1 VLGTRAYA
9 LASVLVVALA
19 ASGCGATTPAQQ
31 APRAV
36 HRASQVASAPRAV
49 TSVVVVSIDA
59 LNPAA
64 IRRLGRRGTPTLH
77 RLVRRGASTMNART
91 ERERTETLPNHT
103 GMVTGRRIVADRG
116 GHGVIWNDDRRH
128 PATVQEAAGHGVSS
142 VFEIVHGAGGPTAV
156 FAAKSKFSLFDRS
169 WGDSID
175 RSTLIERDRRLTRA
189 VRRDLARRTR
199 AFRFVHLAAVDH
211 AGHRHG
217 FMSSRYLDAVR
228 ATDRR
233 LGRIVAAIESGP
245 DAGSTVLVVTADH
258 GGKGVDHFD
267 PTRLANYRVPFIV
280 WGTGVR
286 RGADLYALNPD
297 YRDPGRR
304 RTSYATRRQPVRN
317 GDVANLVTD
326 LLGLEPVGGS
336 QLDAQ
341 QDLDV
346 R

>member
-1 VLGTRAYA
+1 MRR
-9 LASVLVVALA
+9 
-19 ASGCGATTPAQQ
+19 ATTPAQQ

-64 IRRLGRRGTPTLH
+64 IRKLGRRGTPMLH

-91 ERERTETLPNHT
+91 ERELTVTLPNHT

-116 GHGVIWNDDRRH
+116 GHGITWNDDRHH
-128 PATVQEAAGHGVSS
+128 PATVQEAAGHDVSS
-142 VFEIVHGAGGPTAV
+142 VFDVVHGAGGHTAV
-156 FAAKSKFSLFDRS
+156 FAGKAKFSLFDRS
-169 WGDSID
+169 WGDAID
-175 RSTLIERDRRLTRA
+175 RSTVIERDRKLTRA
-189 VRRDLARRTR
+189 VRRDITHGTR
-199 AFRFVHLAAVDH
+199 AFRFVHLASVDH

-217 FMSSRYLDAVR
+217 FMSARYLRAVR

-233 LGRIVAAIESGP
+233 LGRSITAIDSGP
-245 DAGSTVLVVTADH
+245 DAGSTVLIVTADH

-304 RTSYATRRQPVRN
+304 RTSYAARRQPVRN

>member
-1 VLGTRAYA
+1 MLGTRAYA

-77 RLVRRGASTMNART
+77 RLVRRGASTLNART

-103 GMVTGRRIVADRG
+103 GMVTGRRIVADRAATASPG
-116 GHGVIWNDDRRH
+116 TTTDAT
-128 PATVQEAAGHGVSS
+128 PTVQEAAGHGVSS
-142 VFEIVHGAGGPTAV
+142 VFDIVHGAGGTTAV
-156 FAAKSKFSLFDRS
+156 FASKSKFSLFERS

-199 AFRFVHLAAVDH
+199 AFRFVHLAALDR
-211 AGHRHG
+211 AGHAHG

-280 WGTGVR
+280 WGAGVR